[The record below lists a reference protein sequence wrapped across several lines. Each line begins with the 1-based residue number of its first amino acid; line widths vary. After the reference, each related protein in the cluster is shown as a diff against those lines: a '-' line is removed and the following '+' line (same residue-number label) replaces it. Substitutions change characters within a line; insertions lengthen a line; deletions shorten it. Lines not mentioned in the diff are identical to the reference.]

1 MNVSLFLWLFL
12 FLYGFVIFI
21 VAPKVV
27 SIRGFFSG
35 VDEKGN
41 EASLLLLSTS
51 TFISWIFAKSVTN
64 AANLGAQ
71 YGIVGGLAYAIYW
84 LCIPLSGVLI
94 WRLRKKFNAK
104 GIVHFLTTYYG
115 KSAAA
120 VFSLAIFIRLFN
132 SVWSNS
138 TVVGGYFGASGTTTF
153 IIATLLF
160 TIVTATYS
168 IRGGLRSAMITDF
181 IQTLIFVI
189 FLFFCFF
196 LILPARPLGDYLTS
210 GTWTLAGGVD
220 LALVSFIQIFSYPF
234 HDPVLTDR
242 GFITD
247 EKKMLQSFF
256 ISGISGF
263 LIILL
268 FSLIGVY
275 SALEGI
281 PVTDNVPV
289 QVAMTLGST
298 AFLLMSIVMMTS
310 AGSTLDSAFSS
321 LSKLIAI
328 DAPHFMNINIP
339 EQKARRI
346 GQWTIVIFAVLGNI
360 PIFFGSN
367 ILAATT
373 ISGTMVIGFA
383 PIFCLHG
390 LAKPTKAA
398 FHLSFWTGI
407 IIGLL
412 YSFNL
417 IPSFMAIG
425 SGDSALLLG
434 VNLYGTILATV
445 LYIIGGIFGKATDPQ
460 MGGAPLYESR

>member
-1 MNVSLFLWLFL
+1 MNHSVFLWLFL
-12 FLYGFVIFI
+12 FLYGFVVFI
-21 VAPKVV
+21 AAPKIVG
-27 SIRGFFSG
+27 IRGFFSG

-71 YGIVGGLAYAIYW
+71 YGIVGGFAYAVYW
-84 LCIPLSGVLI
+84 LCIPLSGLLI
-94 WRLRKKFNAK
+94 WRLRRRFQAK
-104 GIVHFLTTYYG
+104 GIVSFLNTYYG
-115 KSAAA
+115 RSAAA

-138 TVVGGYFGASGTTTF
+138 TVVGGYFGASQTTTF
-153 IIATLLF
+153 IVATLLF
-160 TIVTATYS
+160 TIVTAAYS
-168 IRGGLRSAMITDF
+168 IKGGLRSAMVTDF
-181 IQTLIFVI
+181 VQTLIFLVFLI
-189 FLFFCFF
+189 FTFVT
-196 LILPARPLGDYLTS
+196 ILPARPVSDYLSS
-210 GTWTLAGGVD
+210 GTWTLEGGVD
-220 LALVSFIQIFSYPF
+220 LLLVSFIQIFSYPF

-247 EKKMLQSFF
+247 EKKMLKSFF
-256 ISGISGF
+256 ISGIGGF
-263 LIILL
+263 IIIIL

-289 QVAMTLGST
+289 QVAMTFGST
-298 AFLLMSIVMMTS
+298 AFLFMAIVMMTS

-321 LSKLIAI
+321 LAKLIAI
-328 DAPHFMNINIP
+328 DVPHFANISISP
-339 EQKARRI
+339 ERAKRI
-346 GQWTIVIFAVLGNI
+346 GQWTILIFAVIGNL

-390 LAKPTKAA
+390 LVKPTKAG

-407 IIGLL
+407 ILGLL

-425 SGDSALLLG
+425 NGDSALLLG
-434 VNLYGTILATV
+434 VNLYGSLLAAGLYILAGIV
-445 LYIIGGIFGKATDPQ
+445 GGKRSQRELEEI
-460 MGGAPLYESR
+460 